1 MNYPNPTQL
10 TRKDR
15 FRAAVRYI
23 KASGIATTMK
33 DMAGIVGCSPQSFS
47 SAHNGDERYLNT
59 IFLTRF
65 NDAFGNIFSIDW
77 LLNGNGDMLASGV
90 HGPVNSSNIIGNGN
104 SVQQQVHEDPV
115 TAQLRTENEF
125 LRKRVGELER
135 RIEKL
140 EEDKQ
145 FLKSLINK
153 YYAE

>member
-90 HGPVNSSNIIGNGN
+90 HTSRHTFATLLLTYGADLYTVSRLLGHSKI
-104 SVQQQVHEDPV
+104 STTQVYAKVVDSM
-115 TAQLRTENEF
+115 
-125 LRKRVGELER
+125 K
-135 RIEKL
+135 EKAVSL
-140 EEDKQ
+140 VPDVRDK
-145 FLKSLINK
+145 KK
-153 YYAE
+153 T